1 MSVPEELAQKLKAAD
16 DRRETPDPIREL
28 LCDFL
33 QLAIDDLHSRDP
45 VKRRHA
51 RWWIYEDSSTGV
63 DTRTGYL
70 SFQGTCEALELDAE
84 AVRKTLKPQRHNG
97 NENEGKNG
105 AEKGD
110 LRWTRKKS

>member
-1 MSVPEELAQKLKAAD
+1 MNVPEELAQKLKSAEEKREAAN
-16 DRRETPDPIREL
+16 PIKEL

-45 VKRRHA
+45 IKRKHA

-70 SFQGTCEALELDAE
+70 SFQGTCEALDIDPDWLKQVLRHKSDNSDGQGK
-84 AVRKTLKPQRHNG
+84 KTK
-97 NENEGKNG
+97 
-105 AEKGD
+105 
-110 LRWTRKKS
+110 